1 MCETNTCVCRYFL
14 FALKPY
20 TGIYSFRQAK
30 QNSKTKHLCSA
41 LKLYPNI
48 FFYFIHTC
56 TLFRKAIPLHIH
68 YILFRLFA
76 QLQSA
81 PPGTA
86 LSYICPNILTCS
98 SYSFFIASPNKPIK
112 NPTTPAKAN
121 KILYINSSFH
131 SGHKPFLYLQYSI
144 SPVPFLVLCLR
155 YSKKINVFLQ
165 PDKKRTVYAAH
176 IHCSKP
182 YSLCFISG
190 ILVQAKYNFSIFPF
204 NSFFSLFSQVR
215 KTHNFKVSSNPHA
228 S

>member
-1 MCETNTCVCRYFL
+1 MSAVLIIHCSDNL
-14 FALKPY
+14 HNSILPY
-20 TGIYSFRQAK
+20 QYHIVVLLLISF
-30 QNSKTKHLCSA
+30 KHQISRTFS
-41 LKLYPNI
+41 PNI
-48 FFYFIHTC
+48 RTSCY
-56 TLFRKAIPLHIH
+56 
-68 YILFRLFA
+68 
-76 QLQSA
+76 
-81 PPGTA
+81 
-86 LSYICPNILTCS
+86 N
-98 SYSFFIASPNKPIK
+98 FFIASPSSPIK
-112 NPTTPAKAN
+112 NPTTPTIPN

-131 SGHKPFLYLQYSI
+131 SGHKPFLYFQYSI

-165 PDKKRTVYAAH
+165 PDKKRTVYASH

-190 ILVQAKYNFSIFPF
+190 ILVQTEYNFSNFPF